1 MQVDSLLQGSQYA
14 KCIHHLCEVYLPSC
28 SLVEGLFSPQQGSN
42 HFPILSSNCTLSKS
56 LSFYIFPHLGCQF
69 HFVPWNWLE
78 YLRAKLKQ
86 TVILQ
91 SEISQSGLG
100 AAVGN
105 QDVSQPHAKH
115 ITQSIYLCTW
125 CPWAKRTKP
134 WTQKT
139 KLWTQKTH
147 SEELTLLATQTN
159 SLSFETTWWMK
170 LIWQILYAYITGI
183 YF

>member
-1 MQVDSLLQGSQYA
+1 MPSVSTICVKSIYRPALSWKACFLHNKVQTTFLF
-14 KCIHHLCEVYLPSC
+14 CLPTAPF
-28 SLVEGLFSPQQGSN
+28 LNLSPFIFFHIWAVNSTV
-42 HFPILSSNCTLSKS
+42 P
-56 LSFYIFPHLGCQF
+56 SFVL
-69 HFVPWNWLE
+69 WNWLE

-105 QDVSQPHAKH
+105 QDVSQPHAQH
-115 ITQSIYLCTW
+115 ITQSMHLCTW
-125 CPWAKRTKP
+125 CPWAKRTKL

-139 KLWTQKTH
+139 KPWTQKTH

-159 SLSFETTWWMK
+159 PLSFETTWWMK